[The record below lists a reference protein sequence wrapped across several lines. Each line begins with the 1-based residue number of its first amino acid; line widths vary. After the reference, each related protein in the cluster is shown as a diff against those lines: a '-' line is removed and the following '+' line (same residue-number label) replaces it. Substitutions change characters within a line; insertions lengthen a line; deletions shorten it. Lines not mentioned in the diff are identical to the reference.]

1 MKTTKPLR
9 YVVASV
15 LLTGALL
22 GQVLAAEPVRGKVIE
37 VKNTESYTY
46 LLLKVGKA
54 DTWVAVGL
62 SKVKAGDTV
71 TVENPMEMKNF
82 ESKSLKKTFP
92 SILFGTLAGEGA
104 DAAKVQ
110 VAGSGSAAAPLDVKV
125 SKAAGPNGHTVADV
139 VSNAEALN
147 NKSVEVHAKVV
158 KVNSGIMG
166 KNWVH
171 LRDGSGKAEDGSNDI
186 LVTTKAE
193 TTVGSTVTAVGLVRT
208 NKDFGSGYSY
218 KVMLEDVNFKP

>member
-1 MKTTKPLR
+1 MKTMKPLR
-9 YVVASV
+9 YVLASV
-15 LLTGALL
+15 LLTGTLL
-22 GQVLAAEPVRGKVIE
+22 GQVLAAEPVRGKVLE
-37 VKNTESYTY
+37 VKNTQSYTY
-46 LLLKVGKA
+46 LLLQAGKQ

-62 SKVKAGDTV
+62 SKVKAGDIV
-71 TVENPMEMKNF
+71 TIENAMEMKNF
-82 ESKSLKKTFP
+82 ESKSLKKIFP
-92 SILFGTLAGEGA
+92 RIFLGNLAGEGA

-110 VAGSGSAAAPLDVKV
+110 AASPTSAAAPLDVKV

-139 VSNAEALN
+139 VTKADALN

-171 LRDGSGKAEDGSNDI
+171 LRDGSGKPEDNSNDVM
-186 LVTTKAE
+186 VTTKAE
-193 TTVGSTVTAVGLVRT
+193 TTVGSTVTAVGMVRT

-218 KVMLEDVNFKP
+218 RVMLEDVSFKP